1 MAKAR
6 ERRFGYDAI
15 AAQYD
20 RARPGY
26 PAALFTEIINYAQ
39 LGEGGRIF
47 EIGGGSGQ
55 ATLPLARRGYAIDCV
70 ELGEAMAALARE
82 RLSAYPAVSVQ
93 HADFDS
99 MTLPKQ
105 RYDLALS
112 ATAFHWL
119 DPDTRFQRVHS
130 LLKPGAALAL
140 FWHLP
145 VLTARSRE
153 YFEALQAIYQ
163 RVVPA
168 LARDFTRP
176 PAPEQAQTDYEQ
188 LIPASKLFQDLAIH
202 KYYVATAYDAAGY
215 CDLLGTFSDHRALP
229 ATPRRRLLH
238 AVATVIENDFANSI
252 LRETVALLY
261 LARRRAHTALPV

>member
-1 MAKAR
+1 MR
-6 ERRFGYDAI
+6 TRRFGYDAI

-26 PAALFTEIINYAQ
+26 PADVFAELFAYAQ

-47 EIGGGSGQ
+47 EIGSGSGQ
-55 ATLPLARRGYAIDCV
+55 ATLPLARQGYAIDCV
-70 ELGEAMAALARE
+70 ELGADMAALARE
-82 RLSAYPAVSVQ
+82 RLSAFPEVSVQ
-93 HADFDS
+93 HADFDT

-119 DPDTRFQRVHS
+119 DANTRFERVYS

-163 RVVPA
+163 RVAPA
-168 LARDFTRP
+168 LARDFARP
-176 PAPEQAQTDYEQ
+176 PPPEQAQTDYEQ
-188 LIPASKLFQDLAIH
+188 LILASALFQDLAIH

-229 ATPRRRLLH
+229 ATSRRRLLREI
-238 AVATVIENDFANSI
+238 AKIIENDFANSI
-252 LRETVALLY
+252 LRETVVLLY